1 MFDINGNIATNNST
15 HFFFVKNKTVLPQQE
30 NIVLQELQDRKL

>member
-15 HFFFVKNKTVLPQQE
+15 HFFYIKINVFILQKE
-30 NIVLQELQDRKL
+30 NIVLQELQDKKL